1 MSTRKK
7 LKKALKRISRFCAK
21 QKTCATCPFSGY
33 TDVESCEFEWC
44 PAAWDISE
52 MIKKKKEKTNG

>member
-7 LKKALKRISRFCAK
+7 LKKALKYISRFCAK
-21 QKTCATCPFSGY
+21 HKTCATCPFSGY

-44 PAAWDISE
+44 PATWNISE
-52 MIKKKKEKTNG
+52 MVKK